1 MAKTF
6 SATQARIHFGEL
18 MLEAQKGPVVV
29 EKDGKPQVVVLSKQ
43 AYDTLVDASPP
54 GGWRELLHQAHQSVQ
69 AELSGRQLPPPEE
82 MILQDR
88 KDRDERQD
96 ALR

>member
-1 MAKTF
+1 MNRII

-18 MLEAQKGPVVV
+18 MVEAQKGPVVV

-43 AYDTLVDASPP
+43 AYDTLLATSPP
-54 GGWRELLHQAHQSVQ
+54 GGWRELLRQAHQSVQ